1 MLRRPP
7 DHVKERLLGDEAL
20 SGHRLTSETWR
31 MHLWLLRHA
40 KSSWDDP
47 GLDDEDRPLAPRGER
62 AADRIRD
69 RLEVEAI
76 EPELVLC
83 SSALRAR
90 QTLARVLTA
99 LGTALEVRIE
109 PALYTYDAAV
119 LLDRLHR
126 VSPDVASVLLVGHN
140 PAMQELA
147 MRLADRGDRLDDLSR
162 KYPTAGFAEITLPS
176 GSWDA
181 VADRSGE
188 LTRFVV
194 PRTLGVG

>member
-1 MLRRPP
+1 
-7 DHVKERLLGDEAL
+7 
-20 SGHRLTSETWR
+20 

-69 RLEVEAI
+69 HLEVEAI

-90 QTLARVLTA
+90 QTLARVLPA

-109 PALYTYDAAV
+109 PALYTFDAAV

-162 KYPTAGFAEITLPS
+162 KYPTAGLAEIAVST
-176 GSWDA
+176 GSWGA
-181 VADRSGE
+181 LADRPGE
-188 LTRFVV
+188 LARFVT
-194 PRTLGVG
+194 PRELGVG